1 MDQMLRQDESTIG
14 SVILGLSR
22 SDEAF
27 TMAKLLAANEMTLA
41 DLEERFSLVRSTD
54 TGFFSK
60 SKESFAPLS
69 ELETI
74 ALQRVKENFLDQLRS
89 RLLIEETVKLVVVA
103 PLLDLAGFYRSPYQI
118 ESEFPIQLEIPDDN
132 GDSIQGRIDTLVV
145 RRSFWIVL
153 VESKRTQ
160 ISVHTG
166 VPQALTY
173 LLARPDLDRPG
184 YGFVTNG
191 SEFLFLKQCGNEFST
206 SNLLSLVNE
215 GNELD
220 RVLQLLRRLS

>member
-1 MDQMLRQDESTIG
+1 MDQMLGQDESPIG

-27 TMAKLLAANEMTLA
+27 TMAKLLAANEIA
-41 DLEERFSLVRSTD
+41 QSTD
-54 TGFFSK
+54 IGFFSE

-132 GDSIQGRIDTLVV
+132 GDIIQDRIDTLVV

-153 VESKRTQ
+153 VESRRTQ

-173 LLARPDLDRPG
+173 LLARPDLDHPG

-191 SEFLFLKQCGNEFST
+191 SEFLFLKQFGNEFST
-206 SNLLSLVNE
+206 SNLLSLVNK

>member
-1 MDQMLRQDESTIG
+1 MDQMLGQDESPIG
-14 SVILGLSR
+14 SVILSLSR

-27 TMAKLLAANEMTLA
+27 TMAKLLVANEIA
-41 DLEERFSLVRSTD
+41 RSTD
-54 TGFFSK
+54 TGFFTE

-103 PLLDLAGFYRSPYQI
+103 PLLDLAGFYRAPYQI
-118 ESEFPIQLEIPDDN
+118 ESEFPIQLAIPDDN
-132 GDSIQGRIDTLVV
+132 GDIIQGRIATLVV

-191 SEFLFLKQCGNEFST
+191 SEFLFLKQFGNEFAT